1 MTMTMI
7 MYGWDFNEDNDNL
20 MMRLKVATAL
30 LVILMKDGISMQW
43 GPFCDDD
50 TSGMMMFDANDF
62 GNDKRASL
70 NWER

>member
-1 MTMTMI
+1 MMI
-7 MYGWDFNEDNDNL
+7 MYGWDSNEDNDNL

-50 TSGMMMFDANDF
+50 TSGMMMFDANDV
-62 GNDKRASL
+62 GNDTRPL
-70 NWER
+70 